1 MYISSKIYFFFRKLS
16 AEESDAEFLTSD
28 LDENGYITW
37 KEYVGDTYGSSE
49 HFDDEVIVLQ
59 IIE

>member
-1 MYISSKIYFFFRKLS
+1 MHFRKLS

-28 LDENGYITW
+28 LDEDGFVTW

-49 HFDDEVIVLQ
+49 HFDDEVIVLK
-59 IIE
+59 II

>member
-1 MYISSKIYFFFRKLS
+1 LHFRKLS

-28 LDENGYITW
+28 LDEDGLVTW

-49 HFDDEVIVLQ
+49 HFDDEVIILK
-59 IIE
+59 II